1 MNIWHEI
8 DSMPRPHRLALA
20 GEIIKRDRAT
30 MAEVARAAGVS
41 HEGMRRKQIRSDKKD
56 TP

>member
-1 MNIWHEI
+1 MNLWHEI
-8 DSMPRPHRLALA
+8 DSMPRHHRLALA

-30 MAEVARAAGVS
+30 MAEVARAAGMS
-41 HEGMRRKQIRSDKKD
+41 YEGMRRKQMRSEKKD